1 MVMIGTRARPFGLA
15 KSRKSRSKMPPFV
28 FQLEG
33 RTAIDDGVKTVLP
46 SEAAARQRAIRL
58 AMQIATRS
66 SRVRGRP
73 WAIVV
78 TDESGV
84 ELMSVHIPR
93 APRRAAA

>member
-1 MVMIGTRARPFGLA
+1 
-15 KSRKSRSKMPPFV
+15 MPPFV

-33 RTAIDDGVKTVLP
+33 RTAIDERVRTELP

-58 AMQIATRS
+58 AMQLAARS
-66 SRVRGRP
+66 SRLRGRP
-73 WAIVV
+73 WAVVV

-93 APRRAAA
+93 APRQAAA

>member
-1 MVMIGTRARPFGLA
+1 
-15 KSRKSRSKMPPFV
+15 MPPFV
-28 FQLEG
+28 FQLED
-33 RTAIDDGVKTVLP
+33 RTPIDDRVRTELP
-46 SEAAARQRAIRL
+46 SEAAARQRALRL

-84 ELMSVHIPR
+84 ELMSVHIPQ